1 MSDTSLLCIKNG
13 PTLTLSHIYA
23 KVRFRHTRMVF
34 KASETVNQCPLFKNL
49 SLTGFA
55 YATNYVK
62 TINLTTFSSTY
73 SELVLH
79 KLSTIVRL
87 KRGWIYSGEPI
98 LSVCPASSVL
108 KKGADKVKGKVR
120 KAAESTNLSG

>member
-1 MSDTSLLCIKNG
+1 
-13 PTLTLSHIYA
+13 
-23 KVRFRHTRMVF
+23 MVF
-34 KASETVNQCPLFKNL
+34 KASETVNQYPLFKNL

-55 YATNYVK
+55 YATNSVK
-62 TINLTTFSSTY
+62 TINLTIFSSTY

-108 KKGADKVKGKVR
+108 KKGADKVKDKVR
-120 KAAESTNLSG
+120 KAAEFTNLSG